1 MHVYIYIYIY
11 VANVYMHIY
20 TDSCEYIHIHS
31 RRWAINL
38 LWCVPVYLLYMYIHI
53 NMYIHLYIYL
63 YTWRM
68 YINKYVFIHL
78 NIYIYTG
85 DDGQLICCDSCPR
98 TFCFDCARL
107 AKEPRGKRLYLYMF
121 VCMYVCLYGYESIA
135 ICLYIHILMSA
146 REGTI
151 LYMYECLSV

>member
-1 MHVYIYIYIY
+1 
-11 VANVYMHIY
+11 
-20 TDSCEYIHIHS
+20 
-31 RRWAINL
+31 
-38 LWCVPVYLLYMYIHI
+38 
-53 NMYIHLYIYL
+53 
-63 YTWRM
+63 M

-85 DDGQLICCDSCPR
+85 DDGQLICCDACPR

-107 AKEPRGKRLYLYMF
+107 VKEPRGKRLYLYLF

-146 REGTI
+146 REGTV
-151 LYMYECLSV
+151 LYMYERLSVYIYVYVYMCVCIFACMFCMYVYTCT